1 MKTPLRLEYFRG
13 TPFRSPA
20 PPTAAVRGKSDVF
33 GEWEIPG
40 LLLMHS
46 PWQLEIQGAPGSL
59 TSVLPSFCSCILGF
73 DWLRETM
80 TLWLMHLVWVENN
93 SLLSFS
99 TF

>member
-46 PWQLEIQGAPGSL
+46 PWQLEIQGASGSL
-59 TSVLPSFCSCILGF
+59 TSGLPSFCSCILGF